1 MHSFRGLATSSQA
14 TLAAVAPGISEALIA
29 TAMGLF
35 AAIPAVLAYNRFA
48 AKADALLNRYES
60 FVDEFS
66 GYCNARVT
74 LRSEVTV
81 SEISTSGRRNKC
93 RALYR
98 CDVGIAGYFYGDST
112 TAYAGC
118 RGGFTEG

>member
-1 MHSFRGLATSSQA
+1 MSFR
-14 TLAAVAPGISEALIA
+14 
-29 TAMGLF
+29 
-35 AAIPAVLAYNRFA
+35 
-48 AKADALLNRYES
+48 
-60 FVDEFS
+60 

-74 LRSEVTV
+74 LRSEVTA
-81 SEISTSGRRNKC
+81 SEISTSRRRNKC